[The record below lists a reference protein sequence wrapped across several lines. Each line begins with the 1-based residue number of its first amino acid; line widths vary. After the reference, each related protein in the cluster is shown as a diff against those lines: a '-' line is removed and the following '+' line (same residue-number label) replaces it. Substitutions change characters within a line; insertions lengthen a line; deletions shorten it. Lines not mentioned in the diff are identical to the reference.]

1 MDHRLFRLPDRF
13 LQRRLTLAVP
23 QLMQKT
29 PYYKGG
35 WKAIGTVGN
44 ILRNL
49 SEQQKFLSAQV
60 APILQEAQN
69 KNDGSLNEDDFKKIN
84 RYYGLAVPA
93 ILGEAFCTLQGRK
106 MTSRERWAA
115 TAQGAMTGLFD
126 DFFDKDFLTD
136 EAVKQLMNNP
146 DADIS
151 KRSNEQLFNRFYS
164 IALQHCADPLLL
176 RKSLEKVFDAQ
187 VKSKAQSNGKLS
199 TESLQ
204 SITFEKGGLSL
215 LFYRSAFAPLLT
227 STEETLFYELGAAMQ
242 LCNDIFD
249 VYKDREAGI
258 QTMITDT
265 RHISPVREIL
275 YQKIMHCRAV
285 QFSKAF
291 HPLHFQRFFDYLSVS
306 IFNRAMICLDQLE
319 ANQQSTGN
327 QFNVHAY
334 SRAQLICDMDTMKNK
349 LRSAFRSF

>member
-1 MDHRLFRLPDRF
+1 
-13 LQRRLTLAVP
+13 
-23 QLMQKT
+23 MQKT

-35 WKAIGTVGN
+35 LKAIVSVGN

-49 SEQQKFLSAQV
+49 SEQKKFLSAQI
-60 APILQEAQN
+60 APILQQAETN
-69 KNDGSLNEDDFKKIN
+69 NDGSLNKEDFKKIN

-93 ILGEAFCTLQGRK
+93 ILGEAFCILHGRK
-106 MTSRERWAA
+106 MTNRERWAA

-136 EAVKQLMNNP
+136 EAVKSLMNNP
-146 DADIS
+146 DADNN
-151 KRSNEQLFNRFYS
+151 KRSNENLFNRFYS
-164 IALQHCADPLLL
+164 IALKHADEPLLI
-176 RKSLEKVFDAQ
+176 RNSLEKVFDAQ
-187 VKSKAQSNGKLS
+187 VKSKSQTNGKLS
-199 TESLQ
+199 TGSLQ

-215 LFYRSAFAPLLT
+215 LFYRSAFKPLLS

-265 RHISPVREIL
+265 RHISPVRDL
-275 YQKIMHCRAV
+275 LHQKIAYCRED
-285 QFSKAF
+285 QFSKEYS
-291 HPLHFQRFFDYLSVS
+291 PIHFQRFFDYLSVS
-306 IFNRAMICLDQLE
+306 IFNRAMICLDLLE
-319 ANQQSTGN
+319 ANEQSTGN

>member
-1 MDHRLFRLPDRF
+1 
-13 LQRRLTLAVP
+13 
-23 QLMQKT
+23 MQKT

-35 WKAIGTVGN
+35 LKAIVTVGN

-49 SEQQKFLSAQV
+49 SEQQKFLSTQV
-60 APILQEAQN
+60 TPILQEAQN
-69 KNDGSLNEDDFKKIN
+69 TNDGSLNEDDFKKIN

-93 ILGEAFCTLQGRK
+93 ILGEAFCILHGRK
-106 MTSRERWAA
+106 MTNRERWAA

-136 EAVKQLMNNP
+136 DAVKQLMSNP
-146 DADIS
+146 DADNS
-151 KRSNEQLFNRFYS
+151 QRSNEQLFNRFYS

-176 RKSLEKVFDAQ
+176 RNSLEKVYDAQ
-187 VKSKAQSNGKLS
+187 VKSKTQSNGKLS

-215 LFYRSAFAPLLT
+215 LFYRSAFQPPLT
-227 STEETLFYELGAAMQ
+227 STEETLFYELGAVMQ

-258 QTMITDT
+258 QTMITDA
-265 RHISPVREIL
+265 RHISPIREML
-275 YQKIMHCRAV
+275 HQKIAYCRED
-285 QFSKAF
+285 QFSKTF
-291 HPLHFQRFFDYLSVS
+291 HPLHFQRCFDYLSVS

-319 ANQQSTGN
+319 ANEQITGN

-334 SRAQLICDMDTMKNK
+334 NRAQLICDMDTMHNK